1 VADERPKRSRRFYS
15 AEYKLEAVR
24 RMEERRAAGVS
35 LEQVARELGLRSD
48 MLRAWQRQAEERA
61 GAPPADVFPGPGQLP
76 GEQAELQR
84 LRRELERVTQERDFL
99 RKAAAFFARESPPR

>member
-1 VADERPKRSRRFYS
+1 MAEEQKRQRRFYS

-24 RMEERRAAGVS
+24 RMEERRAVGVS
-35 LEQVARELGLRSD
+35 LEQVARELGIRSD
-48 MLRAWQRQAEERA
+48 MLRAWHRQVEERA
-61 GAPPADVFPGPGQLP
+61 GAAPADVFPGHGQLP